1 MVLRLCVAFKVAI
14 EMRLRLKGFG
24 TLRARKVSDA
34 SVQFVMS
41 VEGAVVIE
49 GLSTNFTEVRLKIK
63 EN

>member
-1 MVLRLCVAFKVAI
+1 
-14 EMRLRLKGFG
+14 MRLRLKGFG